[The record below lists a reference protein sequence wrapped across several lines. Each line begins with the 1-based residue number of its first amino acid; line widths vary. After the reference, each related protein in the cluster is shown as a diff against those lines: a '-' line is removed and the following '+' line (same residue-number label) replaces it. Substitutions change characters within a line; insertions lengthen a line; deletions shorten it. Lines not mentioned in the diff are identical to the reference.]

1 MKKSLVILAG
11 LALSAAMAVPVWAAG
26 TTSEEEGKAKAVH
39 QGEMVVTA
47 TMTEEDINKVPST
60 TFVVTDQQIKEK
72 AQWSLIDAL
81 RDVPGVYIRSN
92 GPFGGST
99 SLTMRGTQPGQ
110 TMLMLDGVRLS
121 DPISTSG
128 AMDMANLLTGGISQV
143 EVVQGPQSTLYGSDA
158 MAGVVNI
165 ITKRGQGKP
174 SGWASAGYGS
184 YGTWQGTA
192 GTQGQIDR
200 FNFMLSGA
208 GISTDGVSK
217 VKIGSEDDPYSAYQL
232 NGRFGFDIND
242 NTEVFVIGY
251 YNKADTDYDGYV
263 NGKYDDTQDNQKT
276 ESYTGIVGL
285 TNAPFAWW
293 NHKLTFSYGSVD
305 RDYSDD
311 STYTSYLTTAQWR
324 HNLLYKDINTVTL
337 GVNWQQEQG
346 EYGTTY
352 DSLEKQTVDTL
363 SFYLQDQLKVLEG
376 LYLLGGVRND
386 HNDDFGGQT
395 TWRVGASYTIA
406 ASDTT
411 FKGTYGTGFKA
422 PSLYQLY
429 SPYGDKDLDPE
440 KSKGWD
446 LGVVQLLWNKRIE
459 LGLTYFNIQTDDLI
473 NFDMNTYTYQNL
485 DEVKSQG
492 VEFYGKA
499 HLLSW
504 LAVDFSWTYTDAQ
517 DQSTDKDLAY
527 NPHDKGTLGVRL
539 PLFGDRLNIRVW
551 GLYVGD
557 RYSDAANTNEVDS
570 YITVNAAAT
579 YKITKWLSVFGNV
592 VNLFDEDYVEIEDYN
607 TLGLSGF
614 LGLRADF

>member
-1 MKKSLVILAG
+1 MRKLLVTMAG
-11 LALSAAMAVPVWAAG
+11 LAFLTALSLPAWAAE
-26 TTSEEEGKAKAVH
+26 TTSDEEGTGKAVQ

-47 TMTEEDINKVPST
+47 TMTEEEISKVPST
-60 TFVVTDQQIKEK
+60 TFVVTDQEIQEK
-72 AQWSLIDAL
+72 VQWSLPDAL
-81 RDVPGVYIRSN
+81 RDVPGLYIRSN
-92 GPFGGST
+92 GPFGGAT

-110 TMLMLDGVRLS
+110 TMLMLDGVRLA
-121 DPISTSG
+121 DPINTSG
-128 AMDMANLLTGGISQV
+128 TMDIASLLTGGISQI

-158 MAGVVNI
+158 MAGVINI
-165 ITKRGQGKP
+165 RTKRGQGTP
-174 SGWASAGYGS
+174 TGWASAGYGS
-184 YGTWQGTA
+184 YSTWQGNA
-192 GTQGQIDR
+192 GTQGQFDR

-217 VKIGSEDDPYSAYQL
+217 VKDGSEDDSYSSYQF
-232 NGRFGFDIND
+232 NGRFGYDIND
-242 NTEVFVIGY
+242 NTEVYFIGY
-251 YNKADTDYDGYV
+251 YNKSDIDYDGYV
-263 NGKYDDTQDNQKT
+263 NGKYDDTPDNQKN
-276 ESYTGIVGL
+276 ESYTGIMGL
-285 TNAPFAWW
+285 TNAPFSWW

-337 GVNWQQEQG
+337 GVNWQQEKG
-346 EYGTTY
+346 EYGTTW
-352 DSLEKQTVDTL
+352 DSLGEQSVDTL

-386 HNDDFGGQT
+386 DNDNFGSET

-429 SPYGDKDLDPE
+429 SPYGDQDLSPE

-446 LGVVQLLWNKRIE
+446 VGVVQLLWNKRIE

-473 NFDMNTYTYQNL
+473 SFDMNTWTYQNL

-499 HLLSW
+499 HLLPW

-517 DQSTDKDLAY
+517 DESTDKDLAY
-527 NPHDKGTLGVRL
+527 NPRDKGTLGVRL
-539 PLFGDRLNIRVW
+539 PLFGDRLNVRVW
-551 GLYVGD
+551 ALYVGD
-557 RYSDAANTNEVDS
+557 RYTDATNTSEVDS
-570 YITVNAAAT
+570 YVTVNAAAT
-579 YKITKWLSVFGNV
+579 YKLTKWLSVYGNV
-592 VNLFDEDYVEIEDYN
+592 INLFDEDYVEIADYS

-614 LGLRADF
+614 IGLRANF